1 MPATT
6 LTSPWRELAAAFG
19 SIAEL
24 ANACGVSP
32 RTIAYW
38 ASGDRT
44 PGPIV
49 RAHVR
54 RLAKRRGIDDAW
66 LDLLFAQDE

>member
-6 LTSPWRELAAAFG
+6 LPEPWLALAGAFG
-19 SIAEL
+19 GVARLAE
-24 ANACGVSP
+24 ACGVSP

-49 RAHVR
+49 QKHVR
-54 RLAKRRGIDDAW
+54 ALAKRRGVAEPW
-66 LDLLFAQDE
+66 G